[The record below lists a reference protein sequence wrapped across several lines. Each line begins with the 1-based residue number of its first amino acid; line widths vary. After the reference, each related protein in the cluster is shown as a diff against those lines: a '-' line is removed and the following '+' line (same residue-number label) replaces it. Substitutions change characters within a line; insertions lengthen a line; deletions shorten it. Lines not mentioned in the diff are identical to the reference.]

1 MKIRNLLQEGVS
13 IGKSNIMLFVP
24 VLASSIVIW
33 LLMLI
38 TMGGAG
44 MFMIGGAQSPEA
56 MATGVATAFG
66 GMALVAIVG
75 AILTMLAHGMTVVM
89 VGKALDGQQVDLKS
103 AWNKTLQRIVPLL
116 LASVIVGVLFGI
128 GMMLIVLPGLVVA
141 FFLMFTFVAVMID
154 GKGAFDSIGASFT
167 LVKSRLGD
175 CVIFFLLLIAVG
187 FVFGVVNVI
196 LGLIPVLG
204 QILGMILSALYTGYV
219 SILLVMAY
227 REFQRP
233 AAFDEP
239 LT

>member
-1 MKIRNLLQEGVS
+1 MKIGNLLQEGVT
-13 IGKSNIMLFVP
+13 IGKKNVTVFAP
-24 VLASSIVIW
+24 VLASSVVIW

-38 TMGGAG
+38 TVGGAG
-44 MFMIGGAQSPEA
+44 AFMLGGSQSPEA
-56 MATGVATAFG
+56 VAVGAATAFG
-66 GMALVAIVG
+66 GMTLVAIVG

-103 AWNKTLQRIVPLL
+103 AWNKTIERIVPLL

-141 FFLMFTFVAVMID
+141 FFLMFTFVSVMVD
-154 GKGAFDSIGASFT
+154 ENGAFESLSKSFN

-175 CVIFFLLLIAVG
+175 CVIFFLLLVAIG

-204 QILGMILSALYTGYV
+204 QILGMVVSAVYTGYI

-227 REFQRP
+227 RELQST
-233 AAFDEP
+233 AATDEP
-239 LT
+239 LA